1 MIPRSLNVV
10 SYSKYD
16 SVFYLAIVELLEE
29 FFWKKHIEILK
40 FYDFS
45 YSY

>member
-1 MIPRSLNVV
+1 MSLNVV
-10 SYSKYD
+10 SYSEYD
-16 SVFYLAIVELLEE
+16 SVFYLAIVQLLGE
-29 FFWKKHIEILK
+29 FIWKKHIEILR